1 MENESIS
8 FEYSQ
13 KLTAVQRSL
22 YAYILSL
29 LPNRSDAEDILQ
41 ETNLILC
48 KKAREYDPEG
58 HFQGWAFSIARF
70 QVMKH
75 IMKFRRSKLYF
86 SSETIDNIA
95 DEMESNDDL
104 VSTRKVLQV
113 CYEQLPKHMTE
124 IARLRFKEELNLKEI
139 SSRLNRPIGSVSAT
153 LHRIRANLRIC
164 VKNKIASEIP

>member
-1 MENESIS
+1 MDQVPLEFTKNLSSI
-8 FEYSQ
+8 
-13 KLTAVQRSL
+13 QRKL
-22 YAYILSL
+22 YAFILSMC
-29 LPNRSDAEDILQ
+29 PNRADAEDILQ

-48 KKAREYDPEG
+48 QKCHEYDPDG

-75 IMKFRRSKLYF
+75 ITKFRRSKLYF

-164 VKNKIASEIP
+164 VKNKLASEIP